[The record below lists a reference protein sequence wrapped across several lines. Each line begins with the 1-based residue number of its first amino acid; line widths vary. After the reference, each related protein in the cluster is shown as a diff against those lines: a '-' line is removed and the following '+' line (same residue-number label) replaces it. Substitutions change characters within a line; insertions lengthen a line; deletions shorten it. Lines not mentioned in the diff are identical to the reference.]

1 MTDDLVKLVEYRLK
15 QADETLIAA
24 KELSANG
31 HYRDAVNRA
40 YYAMFYCGL
49 GLLASKKLGSS
60 KHSGVLSLFSRYFV
74 KTGLFSNES
83 GRHLREAFEI
93 RQKCD
98 YREFV
103 EIEKEQV
110 EEVLINADDFI
121 AEARR
126 VLTMMRTHKGH

>member
-1 MTDDLVKLVEYRLK
+1 
-15 QADETLIAA
+15 
-24 KELSANG
+24 
-31 HYRDAVNRA
+31 
-40 YYAMFYCGL
+40 MFYCGL
-49 GLLASKKLGSS
+49 GLLAAKRLGSS
-60 KHSGVLSLFSRYFV
+60 KHSGVLSLFSRHFV

-110 EEVLINADDFI
+110 EEVLVNADDFV

-126 VLTMMRTHKGH
+126 VLTMMRTHKGQ